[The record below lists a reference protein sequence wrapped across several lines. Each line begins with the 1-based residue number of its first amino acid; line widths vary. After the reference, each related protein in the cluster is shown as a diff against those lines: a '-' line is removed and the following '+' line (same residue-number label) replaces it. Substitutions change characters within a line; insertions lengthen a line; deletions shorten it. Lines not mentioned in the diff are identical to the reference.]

1 MNQGQEMTSL
11 FCWSEPLGDR
21 LRNLL
26 SEDLHTGDYCTH
38 RIVQHSSEYNPN
50 QYIAHEVGLRRPG
63 SDNQRWQALSTVRL
77 GPEGQ
82 VTVDVD
88 VDLTASVSQ
97 TEHVFLGTLT
107 SLSPETR
114 PPAEPPSNQSDPTYV
129 TDGNGVRS
137 EPAAAVPAERKEDPN
152 GPLPHTFHHP
162 DDVGEGNTPATGQYR
177 YRARRDYNGEGDSLG
192 IILTKEHREVGEDPP
207 TADSGSDEWTTMRKK
222 TVSRTSDSCA
232 NE

>member
-1 MNQGQEMTSL
+1 MNQGQKMTSL

-26 SEDLHTGDYCTH
+26 SEDLHSGDYCTH
-38 RIVQHSSEYNPN
+38 RIVQHSSKYNPN

-63 SDNQRWQALSTVRL
+63 SDSQRWQALSTVRL
-77 GPEGQ
+77 APDGE

-97 TEHVFLGTLT
+97 TEQVFLATLT
-107 SLSPETR
+107 SLSPETQ
-114 PPAEPPSNQSDPTYV
+114 PPAEPPSDQSGPTYV
-129 TDGNGVRS
+129 TDGNGIQS
-137 EPAAAVPAERKEDPN
+137 EPSDSIPAQREESLT

-177 YRARRDYNGEGDSLG
+177 YRARRNYNGEADSLD

-207 TADSGSDEWTTMRKK
+207 TADPGSDEWTTMRKK
-222 TVSRTSDSCA
+222 TVTRASDPSA
-232 NE
+232 HE